1 MMEEDDNIL
10 FCYIL
15 KRYRSRL
22 MEEDE
27 VPEWVFHEDNP
38 ESSLKTNPDPLS
50 NNLVLGKRQRKEVIY
65 TDLLSD
71 VQWMKAVEEGEDLSK
86 INSVARAR
94 RTLSSVAPTS
104 SDGDRNSE
112 GNNEE
117 NSEGAGGENWPFA
130 WRTHK
135 KKRSSHSYYAAT
147 PDGK

>member
-1 MMEEDDNIL
+1 MKEVDSIL
-10 FCYIL
+10 FYYIL
-15 KRYRSRL
+15 NRYRSRL

-38 ESSLKTNPDPLS
+38 ETSLKTNPGPL

-94 RTLSSVAPTS
+94 RTPSSAAAAS
-104 SDGDRNSE
+104 SDGERNSE